1 MKIKPKSILVDLPIV
16 LMFQDYHEIK
26 QFALTINTIIH
37 GKVKVK
43 TEELG
48 LLGKK
53 YVGLFYL
60 QRNEEYDKLRKS
72 FIDLIEEER
81 INRS

>member
-1 MKIKPKSILVDLPIV
+1 MNIKPKNILVNLPIV
-16 LMFQDYHEIK
+16 LMFKDYHEIK
-26 QFALTINTIIH
+26 EFALTINTIIH

-48 LLGKK
+48 LLGKE

-60 QRNEEYDKLRKS
+60 QRNEEYEELRKS
-72 FIDLIEEER
+72 FVDLIEKEKFQKD
-81 INRS
+81 